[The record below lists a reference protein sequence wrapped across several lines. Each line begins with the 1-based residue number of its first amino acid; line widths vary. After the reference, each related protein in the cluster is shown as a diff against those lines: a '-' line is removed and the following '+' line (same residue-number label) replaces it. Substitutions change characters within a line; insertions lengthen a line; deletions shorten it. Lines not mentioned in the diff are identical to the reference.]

1 MKAVMSKNLKA
12 TLADKTARNSLREN
26 LTRTEEGAFT
36 VPLAGQVLRFK
47 IGAVELSLPTA
58 KKPLKAAA

>member
-12 TLADKTARNSLREN
+12 TLADKAARTSLREN

-36 VPLAGQVLRFK
+36 IPLSGQVLRFK
-47 IGAVELSLPTA
+47 IGAVESSLPSA

>member
-26 LTRTEEGAFT
+26 LIRSEERAFS
-36 VPLAGQVLRFK
+36 VQLRGQLVKFK
-47 IGAVELSLPTA
+47 IGAVELSLPSS